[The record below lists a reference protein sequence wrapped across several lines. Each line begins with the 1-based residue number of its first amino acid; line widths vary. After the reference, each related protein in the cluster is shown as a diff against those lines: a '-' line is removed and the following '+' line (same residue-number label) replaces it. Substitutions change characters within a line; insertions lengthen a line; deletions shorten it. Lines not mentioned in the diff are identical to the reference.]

1 MNRHIENVGR
11 AAAIGLWLS
20 SWPVNAK
27 ENQQNITPIVKTAIS
42 MDLATELAPAQQIP
56 IIVSQAEIPQNE
68 GLFPSQ
74 VLDLTYWKVTLPTGV
89 AGKPTEIKQPVLAS
103 YQDDSFTVVST
114 EQGIGVRFRAG
125 VNGVTTSGSRYPR
138 SELREMTEDGK
149 RNASWSSL
157 DGTHIMFLDQA
168 ITAVPKNKPH
178 VVAGQIHDA
187 SNFTVFIRLEGSRL
201 FVNYT
206 DKQGRKNQKYPLTNN
221 YMLGERFQIQ
231 MTVSGGQTEISY
243 RNGVDEKI
251 VFLSTLDSS
260 ELYFK
265 AGAYTQSNCV
275 TEGLEIPCD
284 DTNNYGEAVIYNA
297 TLTHRQTETVN

>member
-1 MNRHIENVGR
+1 MNRRIENIGR

-20 SWPVNAK
+20 SAPVHAQEIK
-27 ENQQNITPIVKTAIS
+27 KDITPIVRTTTYI
-42 MDLATELAPAQQIP
+42 DLATELAPAQQIP

-68 GLFPSQ
+68 GLFPAQ

-103 YQDDSFTVVST
+103 YNDDSFTVVST

-157 DGTHIMFLDQA
+157 DGTHTMFLDQA
-168 ITAVPKNKPH
+168 ITTVPKNKPH
-178 VVAGQIHDA
+178 LVAGQIHDA
-187 SNFTVFIRLEGSRL
+187 SNFTVFIRLEESRL

-206 DKQGRKNQKYPLTNN
+206 DKQGRKNQKYLLTNN

-231 MTVSGGQTEISY
+231 ITVGGGQTEISY
-243 RNGVDEKI
+243 RKGVDEKT
-251 VFLSTLDSS
+251 VLLSTLDSS

-275 TEGLEIPCD
+275 TEGLGLPCD
-284 DTNNYGEAVIYNA
+284 DTNNYGEVIVYNA
-297 TLTHRQTETVN
+297 TLTHQ